1 MRKTCRFYYVEKW
14 VDQTPTLFG
23 YAVVHGIY
31 AKGNSNDF
39 VFNFLYM
46 NTILLIAGYED
57 IVCMKKLNDV
67 INSASVSDATLV
79 ALWHG
84 ISCGNTY
91 CIIHYAYN
99 NKFAK
104 IKLDEFRVQYVLDNI
119 KTFDIESMQQLYSTF
134 VNDSGKL
141 SSSKYTIFSPV
152 SNQNL

>member
-1 MRKTCRFYYVEKW
+1 MRKTCRFYCVEKW

-31 AKGNSNDF
+31 AKGNFNDF
-39 VFNFLYM
+39 VFNFLHI

-57 IVCMKKLNDV
+57 IVCMKKLNDAT
-67 INSASVSDATLV
+67 NSASVSDATLV

-91 CIIHYAYN
+91 CIIHYGYN

-104 IKLDEFRVQYVLDNI
+104 IKLDEFRVQYVLNSV
-119 KTFDIESMQQLYSTF
+119 KTFDIESMQQFYCTY
-134 VNDSGKL
+134 VNGSGEL
-141 SSSKYTIFSPV
+141 SSSK
-152 SNQNL
+152 